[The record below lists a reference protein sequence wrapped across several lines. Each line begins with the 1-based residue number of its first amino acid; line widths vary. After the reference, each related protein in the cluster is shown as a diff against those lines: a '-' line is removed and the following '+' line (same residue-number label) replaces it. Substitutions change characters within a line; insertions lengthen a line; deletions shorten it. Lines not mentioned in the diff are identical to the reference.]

1 MKSPKCKSSHIKHK
15 PHFSDLAS
23 VVDNPELYKC
33 MALIKRVRNV
43 VSLLNCAF
51 TINQLS
57 VYFVH
62 NTLGTAP
69 LVNYALVKSVSQH
82 N

>member
-1 MKSPKCKSSHIKHK
+1 MKHK
-15 PHFSDLAS
+15 PYFSELAS

-43 VSLLNCAF
+43 VSLLNWAF

-57 VYFVH
+57 VYR
-62 NTLGTAP
+62 
-69 LVNYALVKSVSQH
+69 SI
-82 N
+82 

>member
-1 MKSPKCKSSHIKHK
+1 MKSPKCKSSHIKDK
-15 PHFSDLAS
+15 PYFSDLAS

-43 VSLLNCAF
+43 VSLLNWAF

-57 VYFVH
+57 VYR
-62 NTLGTAP
+62 
-69 LVNYALVKSVSQH
+69 SI
-82 N
+82 

>member
-1 MKSPKCKSSHIKHK
+1 MLNNVNVKLSKIRVHPFQDEWNRPNIKHK
-15 PHFSDLAS
+15 PYFSDLAS

-43 VSLLNCAF
+43 VSLLNWAF

-57 VYFVH
+57 VYR
-62 NTLGTAP
+62 
-69 LVNYALVKSVSQH
+69 SI
-82 N
+82 